1 MMQQVHFNRWTTFF
15 QLRETEICEEC
26 EALCLMQLLGDLL
39 EMKKKGKA
47 DYKSN
52 KFYFLMQKSG

>member
-1 MMQQVHFNRWTTFF
+1 MDNIFPVKGK
-15 QLRETEICEEC
+15 EICE
-26 EALCLMQLLGDLL
+26 ALFLMQLLGDLL
-39 EMKKKGKA
+39 EMKKEGKA